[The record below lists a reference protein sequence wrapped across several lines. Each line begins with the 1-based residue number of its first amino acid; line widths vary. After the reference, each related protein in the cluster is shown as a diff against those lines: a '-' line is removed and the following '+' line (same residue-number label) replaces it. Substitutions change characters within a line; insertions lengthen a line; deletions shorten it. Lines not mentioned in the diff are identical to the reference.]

1 MKAQMFAHTI
11 LLTSA
16 LLFCQA
22 ALAHGPVFD
31 CYIEHD
37 DWVKCEAGY
46 TDGSSAVGRKIH
58 VQDTSNKL
66 LLEGTVGKDNSYTFQ
81 APAGAY
87 SVEFLGGEN
96 HGATLQSSDI
106 TQ

>member
-1 MKAQMFAHTI
+1 M
-11 LLTSA
+11 
-16 LLFCQA
+16 
-22 ALAHGPVFD
+22 
-31 CYIEHD
+31 
-37 DWVKCEAGY
+37 
-46 TDGSSAVGRKIH
+46 GRKIH